1 MKSTFHHL
9 VRTHYR
15 YIMMARVVI
24 FGDWTASF
32 HLGWHAKGKLDEPL
46 LLCSENHVIY
56 VYHRSPV
63 LCIAAPL
70 GHVSTLRDQCTL
82 QSNPCFYFNHRCWAC
97 GAIKFRLLQCHFL
110 NWISNTWCEMLWSNF
125 ADCAKI
131 HFATFSNCYECE
143 VMMQLWF
150 IVDVVLKFTSTNWM
164 KCYRKPGKIIWSG
177 HNIDIALVPGGLLIR
192 PFYWKHILS
201 KSLVYSL

>member
-46 LLCSENHVIY
+46 LLCSENHVIN

-82 QSNPCFYFNHRCWAC
+82 QSNPCFYFFHTYWAC
-97 GAIKFRLLQCHFL
+97 SAIKFRLLQCHFSQL
-110 NWISNTWCEMLWSNF
+110 NIKQAVRNALVSFRRLCENSLCYIFKLLRMWSHDAAMVYRRCHIEIYQHQLNEML
-125 ADCAKI
+125 
-131 HFATFSNCYECE
+131 
-143 VMMQLWF
+143 
-150 IVDVVLKFTSTNWM
+150 
-164 KCYRKPGKIIWSG
+164 
-177 HNIDIALVPGGLLIR
+177 
-192 PFYWKHILS
+192 
-201 KSLVYSL
+201 